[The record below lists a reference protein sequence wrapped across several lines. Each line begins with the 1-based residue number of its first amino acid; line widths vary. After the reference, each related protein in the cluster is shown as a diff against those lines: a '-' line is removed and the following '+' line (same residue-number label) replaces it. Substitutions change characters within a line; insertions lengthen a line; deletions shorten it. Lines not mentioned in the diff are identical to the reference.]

1 MYINKLQLFNF
12 KNHESH
18 SMELKSGVNIITGN
32 NGVGKTNC
40 LDAVHCL
47 SNGKSYFTSM
57 DSQLIRHKSEFFT
70 IKAQF
75 SEIGSEDQTEILIQF
90 DKGKKTIKKN
100 GKSYPKLSD
109 HIGFIQTVM
118 ITPYDIELVLGN
130 SEERRRYFDLLISQL
145 SSEYLHHLMTYKKA
159 MEQRNSLLKS
169 WAGRH
174 FDSDLL
180 ESYDYKI
187 TPSAQFIH
195 QTRATVTESLLPIFK
210 RIYTALTHSEEQA
223 DIRYFSPLQEGDFK
237 ELLRLNQRNDILAE
251 RTTVGPHKDDWN
263 FELNGN
269 PLKKFG
275 SQGQIKSFVIALKI
289 AQYRFFQEKLGM
301 TPILLLD
308 DIFEKIDESRAQ
320 KLMELVESEGFGQII
335 ITDTH
340 PERVEKHLKQ
350 LNGIHNHLTIGD
362 RGTISS

>member
-1 MYINKLQLFNF
+1 MHVNKLQLFNF
-12 KNHESH
+12 KNHESL
-18 SMELKSGVNIITGN
+18 SLELVAGVNIITGN

-47 SNGKSYFTSM
+47 SNGKSYFTSV
-57 DSQLIRHKSEFFT
+57 DSQLIKHETEFFT

-75 SEIGSEDQTEILIQF
+75 AEIGAEDLTEILIQF

-130 SEERRRYFDLLISQL
+130 SDERRRYFDLMIAQL
-145 SSEYLHHLMTYKKA
+145 SPEYLHHLMVYKKA
-159 MEQRNSLLKS
+159 IEQRNSLLKS
-169 WAGRH
+169 WSGRAI
-174 FDSDLL
+174 DPDLL
-180 ESYDYKI
+180 ESYDHKLI
-187 TPSAQFIH
+187 PSALFIH
-195 QTRATVTESLLPIFK
+195 ETRTSVTQHLLPLFT
-210 RIYTALTHSEEQA
+210 RIYAALSHTEESA
-223 DIRYFSPLQEGDFK
+223 KISYTSPLQEGDFR
-237 ELLRLNQRNDILAE
+237 ELLRLNHRNDLLAE

-289 AQYRFFQEKLGM
+289 AQYRYFQEKLGK

-340 PERVEKHLKQ
+340 PERVEKHLRQ
-350 LNGIHNHLTIGD
+350 LNGTHNHLSIG
-362 RGTISS
+362 